1 MLFELVV
8 WWYGSGWVGA
18 WKDCFSWV
26 KKVQRFFSIDVL
38 LGSLFA
44 PWKRIVSIP
53 GRSLDEKFR
62 AAIDN
67 LVSRVI
73 GFCVRFLVLIVAV
86 IMVTVAGVAGIV
98 MAIIWPLV
106 PFLAIALIVVGF
118 MG

>member
-1 MLFELVV
+1 MLLELVV
-8 WWYGSGWVGA
+8 WWYGSGWVEA

-26 KKVQRFFSIDVL
+26 KKVQHFFSIDVL

-73 GFCVRFLVLIVAV
+73 GFCVRIIVLTTAVVMIVVAAV
-86 IMVTVAGVAGIV
+86 VGVTLATL
-98 MAIIWPLV
+98 WPLV
-106 PFLAIALIVVGF
+106 PFLAIGLIVLGVAG
-118 MG
+118 